1 MYVKCED
8 EATGILQVR
17 KKNIGLWAA
26 GREAYTV
33 SVRMEINK
41 GWLITQCFLECKKQ
55 GALEKNST
63 HMFYKKGK
71 AVNFQAT
78 HRLGNSLPQDMQI
91 YKCKQVPQRQTHKR
105 KACHSLITI
114 KGSAS
119 PESPKSQ
126 RHRKAMNLC
135 QGRLVFICPGFTFF
149 SSKQLLLKLT
159 RRNPWPFPDSYGSKT
174 VQLKHTLMKYHAM
187 KWACGL

>member
-33 SVRMEINK
+33 SGRMEINK
-41 GWLITQCFLECKKQ
+41 GWLITHCFLECKKQ

-119 PESPKSQ
+119 PESPKARDTEKQWICARGGLSLYALGLPFFPLSNYYWSWPGEILGLSQ
-126 RHRKAMNLC
+126 IHMAVRLC
-135 QGRLVFICPGFTFF
+135 
-149 SSKQLLLKLT
+149 
-159 RRNPWPFPDSYGSKT
+159 N
-174 VQLKHTLMKYHAM
+174 
-187 KWACGL
+187 